1 MFDWETEKAELLKK
15 IEELMERKRYAQLR
29 EMLLPMEAAD
39 IALLMEELP
48 EETMPLLFR
57 LLPKELAAEV
67 FVELDSD
74 EQELLISGF
83 SNTELKEVLDELYLD
98 DTVDIVEE
106 MPANVVKRILKHS
119 DPDVRKSIN
128 EILKYPEDSA
138 GSIMTTEFVDLKRDM
153 TVEDA
158 FKRIRRT
165 GPDKE
170 TINVSYVID
179 AGRHLIGLVSIRTLL
194 LAEEDDV
201 IEDIMQTSFVSVST
215 LDDQELAARSLSRYG
230 FLALPVVD
238 TENRL
243 VGIVTVDDA
252 MDVLQEEVTE
262 DIEKMAAIT
271 PSDKPYLKT
280 GILETFKARIPWLL
294 LLMISATFT
303 GQIISSFENALEA
316 FAVLTAYI
324 PMLMDTGGNC
334 GSQASV
340 TVIRGISLSEIEFSD
355 LLRVIWKEI
364 RVSVLCGVV
373 LAVANFVKLILV
385 DRLLFQNPAVTPLV
399 AAVICLTLVCTVL
412 CAKLVGCT
420 LPMLAK
426 KLGFDPAVMAS
437 PFITTIVDA
446 ISLLIYFQF
455 AHMLLHIG

>member
-1 MFDWETEKAELLKK
+1 MFEDERTELLEK
-15 IEELMERKRYAQLR
+15 IEDDVARKRYADLR
-29 EMLLPMEAAD
+29 DLLLPLEAAD
-39 IALLMEELP
+39 IAQLFADLEEKDLP
-48 EETMPLLFR
+48 LAFR
-57 LLPKELAAEV
+57 LLPKEQAAEV

-74 EQELLISGF
+74 QQELLIQGF

-106 MPANVVKRILKHS
+106 MPANVVKRILRHS
-119 DPDVRKSIN
+119 DPEMRKSIN

-138 GSIMTTEFVDLKRDM
+138 GSIMTTEFVDLKATM

-170 TINVSYVID
+170 TINICYVID
-179 AGRHLIGLVSIRTLL
+179 EGRHLIGLLSIRTLL
-194 LAEEDDV
+194 LSEEDD
-201 IEDIMQTSFVSVST
+201 IIADIMERNIISVQT
-215 LDDQELAARSLSRYG
+215 LDDQEVVARTLSKYD

-252 MDVLQEEVTE
+252 MDVLQDEVTE
-262 DIEKMAAIT
+262 DIEKMAAML

-280 GILETFKARIPWLL
+280 STLETYKARIPWLL

-303 GQIISSFENALEA
+303 GQIISSFESALA
-316 FAVLTAYI
+316 AATVLTAYI

-340 TVIRGISLSEIEFSD
+340 TVIRGLSLSEIEFSD
-355 LLRVIWKEI
+355 IFRVIWKEI
-364 RVSVLCGVV
+364 RVAVVCGVT
-373 LAVANFVKLILV
+373 LAAANFIKLMLV
-385 DRLLFQNPAVTPLV
+385 DRLIFHNPITFPV
-399 AAVICLTLVCTVL
+399 AAVICCTMVCTVL
-412 CAKLVGCT
+412 CAKVVGCA
-420 LPMLAK
+420 LPLLAK
-426 KLGFDPAVMAS
+426 KIGFDPAVMAS

-455 AHMLLHIG
+455 ATMILGI

>member
-1 MFDWETEKAELLKK
+1 MENRRAELLDK
-15 IEELMERKRYAQLR
+15 IEELILRKQYAQLR
-29 EMLLPMEAAD
+29 SLLLPMEAAD
-39 IALLMEELP
+39 IAQLCEELS
-48 EETMPLLFR
+48 EEQLPLVFR

-74 EQELLISGF
+74 EQEMLIRGF

-106 MPANVVKRILKHS
+106 MPANVVKRILRHS
-119 DPDVRKSIN
+119 DPDTRKSIN
-128 EILKYPEDSA
+128 EILKYPEDST
-138 GSIMTTEFVDLKRDM
+138 GSIMTTEYVDLQKDM
-153 TVEDA
+153 TVAAA

-170 TINVSYVID
+170 TINICYVID
-179 AGRHLIGLVSIRTLL
+179 KNRRLIGLVSIRTLL
-194 LAEEDDV
+194 LADEDAV
-201 IEDIMQTSFVSVST
+201 IEDIMETSIVSVST
-215 LDDQELAARSLSRYG
+215 LDDQELTARALSKYD

-252 MDVLQEEVTE
+252 MDVLQDEVTE
-262 DIEKMAAIT
+262 DIQLMAAIL
-271 PSDKPYLKT
+271 PSDKPYLKN
-280 GILETFKARIPWLL
+280 GIFEIFRARIPWLL

-303 GQIISSFENALEA
+303 GQIIAKFETALAA
-316 FAVLTAYI
+316 FTVLTAYI
-324 PMLMDTGGNC
+324 PMLMDTGGNS

-340 TVIRGISLSEIEFSD
+340 TVIRGVSLGQIKFSD
-355 LLRVIWKEI
+355 LPQVVWKET
-364 RVSVLCGVV
+364 RVSIVCGVV
-373 LAVANFVKLILV
+373 LSAANFVKLMLV
-385 DRLLFQNPAVTPLV
+385 DRMLFHNSAVTVPV
-399 AAVICLTLVCTVL
+399 AATVCATLILTVF

-420 LPMLAK
+420 LPLLAK
-426 KLGFDPAVMAS
+426 KIGFDPAVMAS

-455 AHMLLHIG
+455 AALLLGI